1 VSIKNAFSRLGITGR
16 KIQRGEVYL
25 VADDLIILPKTRLP
39 SKPDREPHE
48 SRPVLILQTNLDND
62 DPVYATILVAPLSRR
77 VDLQDQRDFKLSAG
91 QAGLE
96 HDSIV
101 QLGLTQPVLKI
112 DLQGE
117 ALGRVDDITM
127 NDIDAVLAANLGL
140 IERPQPR

>member
-1 VSIKNAFSRLGITGR
+1 MSIKNGFSRLGISRR
-16 KIQRGEVYL
+16 KIQRGEIYL
-25 VADDLIILPKTRLP
+25 IADDLIVLPKTRLP
-39 SKPDREPHE
+39 SKPEREPHE

-62 DPVYATILVAPLSRR
+62 DPLYPTILVAPLSHR

-117 ALGRVDDITM
+117 VLGKVDDITM

>member
-16 KIQRGEVYL
+16 KVQRGEIYL
-25 VADDLIILPKTRLP
+25 VADDLIVLPETRLP
-39 SKPDREPHE
+39 SKSERELHE
-48 SRPVLILQTNLDND
+48 SRPILILQTNLDNN
-62 DPVYATILVAPLSRR
+62 DPLYPTILVAPLSHR
-77 VDLQDQRDFKLSAG
+77 VDLQDQRDFKLSTG

-101 QLGLTQPVLKI
+101 QLGLIQPFLKV

-117 ALGRVDDITM
+117 ALGKVDDMTM

-140 IERPQPR
+140 IERPR

>member
-1 VSIKNAFSRLGITGR
+1 MSIKNAFSRLGITGR
-16 KIQRGEVYL
+16 KVQRGEIYL
-25 VADDLIILPKTRLP
+25 IADDLIVLPETRLP
-39 SKPDREPHE
+39 SKPGRELHE
-48 SRPVLILQTNLDND
+48 NRPVLILQTNLDND
-62 DPVYATILVAPLSRR
+62 DPLYLTILAAPLSHR

-112 DLQGE
+112 ALQGE
-117 ALGRVDDITM
+117 ALGKVDDITM

-140 IERPQPR
+140 IERPR

>member
-1 VSIKNAFSRLGITGR
+1 MSIKNGFSRLGISGR
-16 KIQRGEVYL
+16 KIQRGEIYL
-25 VADDLIILPKTRLP
+25 IADDLIVLPKTRLP
-39 SKPDREPHE
+39 SKPEREPHE

-62 DPVYATILVAPLSRR
+62 DPLYPTILVTPLSHR

-117 ALGRVDDITM
+117 VLGKVDDITM

>member
-1 VSIKNAFSRLGITGR
+1 MSIKNAFSRLGITGR
-16 KIQRGEVYL
+16 KVQRGEIYL
-25 VADDLIILPKTRLP
+25 IADDLIVLPETRLP
-39 SKPDREPHE
+39 SKLGRELHE
-48 SRPVLILQTNLDND
+48 NRPVLILQTNLDND
-62 DPVYATILVAPLSRR
+62 DPLYLTILAVPLSHR

-117 ALGRVDDITM
+117 ALGKVDDITM

-140 IERPQPR
+140 IERPR

>member
-16 KIQRGEVYL
+16 KVQRGETYL
-25 VADDLIILPKTRLP
+25 IADDLIVLPETRLP
-39 SKPDREPHE
+39 SKPGRELHE
-48 SRPVLILQTNLDND
+48 NRPVLILQTNLDND
-62 DPVYATILVAPLSRR
+62 DPLYPTILVAPLSHR
-77 VDLQDQRDFKLSAG
+77 VDLQDQRDFKLSAR

-117 ALGRVDDITM
+117 ALGKVDDITM

-140 IERPQPR
+140 IERPR

>member
-16 KIQRGEVYL
+16 KVQRGEIYL
-25 VADDLIILPKTRLP
+25 IADDLIVLPETRLP
-39 SKPDREPHE
+39 SKPGRELHE
-48 SRPVLILQTNLDND
+48 NRPVLILQTTLDND
-62 DPVYATILVAPLSRR
+62 DPLYLTILAAPLSHR
-77 VDLQDQRDFKLSAG
+77 VGLQDQRDFKLSAG

-117 ALGRVDDITM
+117 ALGKVDDITM

-140 IERPQPR
+140 IERPR

>member
-1 VSIKNAFSRLGITGR
+1 MSIRNAFSRLGITGR
-16 KIQRGEVYL
+16 KIQRGQVYL

-39 SKPDREPHE
+39 SKPERELHE
-48 SRPVLILQTNLDND
+48 SRPVLIVQTNLDND
-62 DPVYATILVAPLSRR
+62 DPLHPIILVAPLSRR
-77 VDLQDQRDFKLSAG
+77 VDLQDQRNFKLSAG

-101 QLGLTQPVLKI
+101 QLGLAQPVLKI

>member
-1 VSIKNAFSRLGITGR
+1 MSIKNAFSRLGITGR
-16 KIQRGEVYL
+16 KIQRGEIYL
-25 VADDLIILPKTRLP
+25 IADALIVLPETRLP
-39 SKPDREPHE
+39 SRPERDLHE
-48 SRPVLILQTNLDND
+48 NRLVLILQTDFDND
-62 DPVYATILVAPLSRR
+62 DPLYPTILVAPLSHR

-101 QLGLTQPVLKI
+101 QLGLIQPVLKI

-117 ALGRVDDITM
+117 ALSRVDDIAM

-140 IERPQPR
+140 IERPRPR

>member
-1 VSIKNAFSRLGITGR
+1 MSIKNTFSRLGITGR
-16 KIQRGEVYL
+16 KVQRGEIYL
-25 VADDLIILPKTRLP
+25 IADALIVLPETRLS
-39 SKPDREPHE
+39 SKPGRELHE
-48 SRPVLILQTNLDND
+48 SRPVLILQTNLDKD
-62 DPVYATILVAPLSRR
+62 DPLYRTILVAPLSHR
-77 VDLQDQRDFKLSAG
+77 VDLQDQRDFKLSAR

-117 ALGRVDDITM
+117 ALGKVDDIMM

-140 IERPQPR
+140 IERPQ